1 MQPSP
6 FLLWLNNGKT
16 CQSGYGRY
24 MMILYDLPIS
34 SYGCKTR
41 VLLRHK
47 NLQWQSVAPPDGYG
61 SAAYCQI
68 IPAGTIPA
76 LNDDGF
82 KLCDSE
88 AIAEYINEIAPT
100 PAMLPVGAEDRAT
113 ARSLSRFHD
122 SRIEPVLRAYFGQV
136 APANR
141 DAGFIQDNAN
151 LLQTRFD
158 QLAKMVTPAPFL
170 HGRALGL
177 ADCGFVPSFAILN
190 RLQPLLGFSIQLA
203 ESLRTYETSLAN
215 HPSVKDE
222 LADYYDAFD
231 SWVAAKLAA

>member
-1 MQPSP
+1 
-6 FLLWLNNGKT
+6 
-16 CQSGYGRY
+16 

-41 VLLRHK
+41 ILLRHK
-47 NLQWQSVAPPDGYG
+47 NLNWKSVAPPDGYG
-61 SAAYCQI
+61 SRAYCQI

-76 LNDDGF
+76 LDDNGF
-82 KLCDSE
+82 KLSESE

-100 PAMLPVGAEDRAT
+100 PAMLPTDVKDRAI

-122 SRIEPVLRAYFGQV
+122 TRIEPLLRAYFSQV

-141 DAGFIQDNAN
+141 DQVFIQENAN

-158 QLAKMVTPAPFL
+158 QLARMVTPAPFL
-170 HGRALGL
+170 CGSALGL

-190 RLQPLLGFSIQLA
+190 RLQPLLGFPFSWRKHPR
-203 ESLRTYETSLAN
+203 LRNRAGKTSVGKRRVANYYE
-215 HPSVKDE
+215 
-222 LADYYDAFD
+222 AFD
-231 SWVAAKLAA
+231 SWIAAKLTV

>member
-1 MQPSP
+1 MAKPARA
-6 FLLWLNNGKT
+6 NK
-16 CQSGYGRY
+16 GRY

-41 VLLRHK
+41 ILLRHK

-61 SAAYCQI
+61 SPAFCQI

-76 LNDDGF
+76 LDDNGF
-82 KLCDSE
+82 KLSESE

-100 PAMLPVGAEDRAT
+100 PAMLPTDVKDRAT

-122 SRIEPVLRAYFGQV
+122 SRIEPLVRAYFEQV

-151 LLQTRFD
+151 LLQNRFD
-158 QLAKMVTPAPFL
+158 QLAKT
-170 HGRALGL
+170 LGL
-177 ADCGFVPSFAILN
+177 ADCGFVPSLAILN

-215 HPSVKDE
+215 HPSVKNE

-231 SWVAAKLAA
+231 SWVAAKLAV

>member
-1 MQPSP
+1 MAKPARA
-6 FLLWLNNGKT
+6 NK
-16 CQSGYGRY
+16 GRY

-41 VLLRHK
+41 VLLRYK

-76 LNDDGF
+76 LDDDGF

-100 PAMLPVGAEDRAT
+100 PAMLPVGAQDRAT

-141 DAGFIQDNAN
+141 DASFIQDNAN
-151 LLQTRFD
+151 LLQIRFD

-170 HGRALGL
+170 CGNALSL

-203 ESLRTYETSLAN
+203 ESLRAYETALAN

>member
-1 MQPSP
+1 
-6 FLLWLNNGKT
+6 
-16 CQSGYGRY
+16 

-41 VLLRHK
+41 ILLRHK
-47 NLQWQSVAPPDGYG
+47 NLNWKSVAPPDGYG
-61 SAAYCQI
+61 SPAYCQI

-76 LNDDGF
+76 LDDNGF
-82 KLCDSE
+82 KLSESE

-100 PAMLPVGAEDRAT
+100 PAMLPTDVKDRAT

-151 LLQTRFD
+151 LLQNRFD

-170 HGRALGL
+170 CCKTLGL

-203 ESLRTYETSLAN
+203 ESLRAYETALAN

>member
-1 MQPSP
+1 MAKPASA
-6 FLLWLNNGKT
+6 NK
-16 CQSGYGRY
+16 GRY

-41 VLLRHK
+41 ILLRHK

-61 SAAYCQI
+61 SPTYCHV

-76 LNDDGF
+76 LDDNGF
-82 KLCDSE
+82 KLSESE

-100 PAMLPVGAEDRAT
+100 PAMLPTDVKDRAT

-141 DAGFIQDNAN
+141 DAGLIQYNAN
-151 LLQTRFD
+151 LLQNRFD

-170 HGRALGL
+170 CGKTLGL

-231 SWVAAKLAA
+231 SWVAAKLAV

>member
-1 MQPSP
+1 
-6 FLLWLNNGKT
+6 
-16 CQSGYGRY
+16 
-24 MMILYDLPIS
+24 
-34 SYGCKTR
+34 
-41 VLLRHK
+41 
-47 NLQWQSVAPPDGYG
+47 
-61 SAAYCQI
+61 
-68 IPAGTIPA
+68 
-76 LNDDGF
+76 
-82 KLCDSE
+82 
-88 AIAEYINEIAPT
+88 
-100 PAMLPVGAEDRAT
+100 MLPTDVKDRAT

>member
-1 MQPSP
+1 MAKPARA
-6 FLLWLNNGKT
+6 NK
-16 CQSGYGRY
+16 GRY

-41 VLLRHK
+41 ILLRHK

-61 SAAYCQI
+61 SPAFCQI

-76 LNDDGF
+76 LDDNGF
-82 KLCDSE
+82 KLSESE

-100 PAMLPVGAEDRAT
+100 PAMLPTDVKDRAT

-122 SRIEPVLRAYFGQV
+122 SRIEPLVRAYFEQV

-151 LLQTRFD
+151 LLQNRFD

-170 HGRALGL
+170 CGKTLGL
-177 ADCGFVPSFAILN
+177 ADCGFVPSLAILN

-215 HPSVKDE
+215 HPSVKNE

-231 SWVAAKLAA
+231 SWVAAKLAV

>member
-1 MQPSP
+1 
-6 FLLWLNNGKT
+6 
-16 CQSGYGRY
+16 

-41 VLLRHK
+41 ILLRHK
-47 NLQWQSVAPPDGYG
+47 NLNWKSVAPPDGYG
-61 SAAYCQI
+61 SPAYCQI

-76 LNDDGF
+76 LDDNGF
-82 KLCDSE
+82 KLSESE

-100 PAMLPVGAEDRAT
+100 PAMLPTDVKDRAT

-158 QLAKMVTPAPFL
+158 QLAKMVIPAPFL

-231 SWVAAKLAA
+231 SWVAAKLAV

>member
-1 MQPSP
+1 
-6 FLLWLNNGKT
+6 
-16 CQSGYGRY
+16 
-24 MMILYDLPIS
+24 MMILYDSPIS
-34 SYGCKTR
+34 SYGCKIR
-41 VLLRHK
+41 IVLRHK
-47 NLQWQSVAPPDGYG
+47 NLNWKSVAPPDGYG
-61 SAAYCQI
+61 SRAYCQI

-76 LNDDGF
+76 LDDNGF
-82 KLCDSE
+82 KLSESE

-100 PAMLPVGAEDRAT
+100 PAMLPIDVKDRAT

-122 SRIEPVLRAYFGQV
+122 SRIEPLVRAYFEQV

-151 LLQTRFD
+151 LLQNRFE

-170 HGRALGL
+170 CGKTLGL
-177 ADCGFVPSFAILN
+177 ADCGFVPSLAILN

-215 HPSVKDE
+215 HPSVKNE
-222 LADYYDAFD
+222 LANYYDAFD
-231 SWVAAKLAA
+231 SWVAAKLAV